1 MSKEVKNKRLGVVK
15 LSMKY
20 VVDLDDEDMVSEAK
34 QCLFEDITSMLN
46 ADELFDTITVESD
59 DTVTWEDVPDF
70 LKEEVGDVYEM
81 DTEEEVE

>member
-15 LSMKY
+15 LNMKY